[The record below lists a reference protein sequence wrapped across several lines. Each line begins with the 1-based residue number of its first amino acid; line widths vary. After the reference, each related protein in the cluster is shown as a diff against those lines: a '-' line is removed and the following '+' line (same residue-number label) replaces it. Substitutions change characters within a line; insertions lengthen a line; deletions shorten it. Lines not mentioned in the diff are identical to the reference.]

1 MPFGAWQT
9 ARFGRYNQRFDGGTM
24 TSSRSVA
31 WPIVVGTTLW
41 LVLICGFVT
50 MVADAEFHYAVRTV
64 DRINQGT
71 PLSAM
76 GELFRQRYSMA
87 WILPV
92 AAALVGALVLRR
104 PQVRFAILVWYVMI
118 FVLAGSAALLGILF
132 VWYSMDTA
140 FYVGLQK

>member
-1 MPFGAWQT
+1 
-9 ARFGRYNQRFDGGTM
+9 M

-118 FVLAGSAALLGILF
+118 FVWAGSAALLGILF